1 MKQWGGVGEAY
12 AASYASL
19 CAGTI
24 GTLSSILGPGRG
36 RTALDVG
43 SGTGELVARLAS
55 DGWQATGCDPEAS
68 MRAVAEREHPGLPF
82 VDGGLPRLPFDDD
95 SFDAVTANFVLNHV
109 DDPRLSAAELARVA
123 RVGAPVAATIWVS
136 SPSWFWREVCE
147 RADLEP
153 AAGERLPPQRDFART
168 AEGLTAMLRD
178 AGWCEVSST
187 EATWVWEV
195 SSAALWSSAEGGV
208 ASAGL
213 FYGALDAPARVR
225 FRRGFDA
232 TCAAHGRGGVL
243 ALAHT
248 AAVAVGRAP

>member
-1 MKQWGGVGEAY
+1 MKQWAGVGEAY

-24 GTLSSILGPGRG
+24 GTLTDMLGPGGG
-36 RTALDVG
+36 RTVLDVG
-43 SGTGELVARLAS
+43 SGTGDLVARLARE
-55 DGWQATGCDPEAS
+55 GWRATGCDPEAS
-68 MRAVAEREHPGLPF
+68 MRAVAEREHPEVPF
-82 VDGGLPRLPFDDD
+82 IAGGLPRLPFDDD

-109 DDPRLSAAELARVA
+109 DDPRRSAGELARVA
-123 RVGAPVAATIWVS
+123 GAGAPLAATVWVS

-168 AEGLTAMLRD
+168 ADGLTAMLRD
-178 AGWCEVSST
+178 AGWREVSST
-187 EATWVWEV
+187 ESTWVWEV

-213 FYGALDAPARVR
+213 FYGALNAAARVR

-243 ALAHT
+243 SLPHT
-248 AAVAVGRAP
+248 AAVGVGRAP